1 MKKTRFLLRAPEETM
16 QKVRELS
23 EIERRSMNS
32 QILIMIEKALH
43 KQKEV

>member
-32 QILIMIEKALH
+32 QILIMIEKSLH